1 MMSFSEK
8 DNEIKEIIKNFNQQT
23 LIFQETESQKDESN
37 NDAIYLQNKNRNCK
51 LSNLIS
57 FIKENE
63 HDENRLEKKPNKF
76 LVIKEEPKK
85 PRGRKRKTETNNVK
99 HSQNAF
105 DNIESKIQVHYI
117 NFIKNLVNDIIEFE
131 LKTKKDFYFENIDYN
146 FKKRFLMNI
155 FKILKNLKL
164 KIYYNI

>member
-37 NDAIYLQNKNRNCK
+37 NDAIYLQNKNRNCE

-63 HDENRLEKKPNKF
+63 HDEGRLEKKPNKF

-85 PRGRKRKTETNNVK
+85 QRGRKRKTE
-99 HSQNAF
+99 
-105 DNIESKIQVHYI
+105 KI
-117 NFIKNLVNDIIEFE
+117 
-131 LKTKKDFYFENIDYN
+131 
-146 FKKRFLMNI
+146 M
-155 FKILKNLKL
+155 
-164 KIYYNI
+164 